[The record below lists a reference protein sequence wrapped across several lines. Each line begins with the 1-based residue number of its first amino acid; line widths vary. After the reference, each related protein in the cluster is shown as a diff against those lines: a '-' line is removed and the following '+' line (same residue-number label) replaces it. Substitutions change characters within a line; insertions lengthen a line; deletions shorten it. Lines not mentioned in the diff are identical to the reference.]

1 MDREKNLE
9 NQHRFVEAKKAQGLK
24 RVILWARPEDE
35 EALRL
40 AARQPHALAKLR
52 RRVEKELEREL
63 RAEVAEK
70 LRRRTERALLAQAR
84 AAARLHP
91 AESNRPPP
99 RVRFERIPPASE
111 RNRLKA
117 AGWRY
122 DPVAAVWH
130 TPDDPA
136 LWSATEALL
145 GALAAYGVLGL
156 ALRAPEAS

>member
-52 RRVEKELEREL
+52 KRVEKELEREL
-63 RAEVAEK
+63 RTEVAAK

-84 AAARLHP
+84 AEARTQP
-91 AESNRPPP
+91 AGANRPPTAI
-99 RVRFERIPPASE
+99 RCEARPPAAL
-111 RNRLKA
+111 RGRLRA
-117 AGWRY
+117 AGWLY
-122 DPVAAVWH
+122 DPVAAVWYL
-130 TPDDPA
+130 PDDPS
-136 LWSATEALL
+136 LWSASERLL
-145 GALAAYGVLGL
+145 GDLEPYGILRL
-156 ALRAPEAS
+156 ALDRP